1 MHCYVDVKNKDE
13 QIEVVGIADKKEII
27 KVFIND
33 NGEWI
38 VVQDKSLSGSLDDA
52 LKMAE
57 LFNDVMIEAKKLRQ
71 SKEIQEIDFLLEESS
86 EEVFEERLADV
97 AYYLRNLDTMLS
109 DEVLTFLAK
118 DKEGRVYEVKYSMYR
133 EYDHS
138 RHIKID
144 SWSEVE

>member
-1 MHCYVDVKNKDE
+1 MHCYIDVKNEDKG
-13 QIEVVGIADKKEII
+13 IEVVGIADKKEVI
-27 KVFIND
+27 KVSID
-33 NGEWI
+33 ENGEWF

-57 LFNDVMIEAKKLRQ
+57 LFNNVMIEAKKLRQ
-71 SKEIQEIDFLLEESS
+71 SKEIQEIDFLLEEDS

-97 AYYLRNLDTMLS
+97 AYYLRTLDTMLS
-109 DEVLTFLAK
+109 DEVLTFLVK
-118 DKEGRVYEVKYSMYR
+118 DKEGRVYEVTYSMYR

>member
-33 NGEWI
+33 NGEWT

-86 EEVFEERLADV
+86 EEVFKERLADV
-97 AYYLRNLDTMLS
+97 AYYLRTLDTMLS

>member
-97 AYYLRNLDTMLS
+97 AYYLRTLDTMLS

-144 SWSEVE
+144 SWSDVE

>member
-86 EEVFEERLADV
+86 EEVFEDWLSDV
-97 AYYLRNLDTMLS
+97 AYYFRTLDTMLS

>member
-97 AYYLRNLDTMLS
+97 AYYLRTLDTMLS

-118 DKEGRVYEVKYSMYR
+118 DKEGRVYTK
-133 EYDHS
+133 
-138 RHIKID
+138 
-144 SWSEVE
+144 

>member
-38 VVQDKSLSGSLDDA
+38 AVQDKSLSGSLDDA

-97 AYYLRNLDTMLS
+97 AYYLRTLDTMLS

>member
-13 QIEVVGIADKKEII
+13 NLEVVGIADKKEII
-27 KVFIND
+27 KVIID
-33 NGEWI
+33 ENGEWI
-38 VVQDKSLSGSLDDA
+38 VVQDKSLSGSLDEA

-97 AYYLRNLDTMLS
+97 AYYLRTLDTMLS
-109 DEVLTFLAK
+109 DEVLTFLVK

-133 EYDHS
+133 EYDHT
-138 RHIKID
+138 RHIQID

>member
-1 MHCYVDVKNKDE
+1 
-13 QIEVVGIADKKEII
+13 
-27 KVFIND
+27 
-33 NGEWI
+33 
-38 VVQDKSLSGSLDDA
+38 
-52 LKMAE
+52 MAE

-97 AYYLRNLDTMLS
+97 AYYLRTLDTMLS

>member
-1 MHCYVDVKNKDE
+1 MHCYVDVKNKDK

-27 KVFIND
+27 KVFID
-33 NGEWI
+33 ANGEWI

-57 LFNDVMIEAKKLRQ
+57 LFNDVVIEAKKLRQ

-86 EEVFEERLADV
+86 EEVFEEKLADV
-97 AYYLRNLDTMLS
+97 AYYLRTLDTMLS
-109 DEVLTFLAK
+109 DEVLTFLVK
-118 DKEGRVYEVKYSMYR
+118 DKEGRVYEVTYSMYR

>member
-13 QIEVVGIADKKEII
+13 NLEVVGIADKKEII
-27 KVFIND
+27 KVIID
-33 NGEWI
+33 ENGEWI
-38 VVQDKSLSGSLDDA
+38 VVQDKSLSGSLDEA

-97 AYYLRNLDTMLS
+97 AYYLRTLDTMLS
-109 DEVLTFLAK
+109 DEVLTFLVK
-118 DKEGRVYEVKYSMYR
+118 DKEGRVCEVKYSMYR
-133 EYDHS
+133 EYDHT
-138 RHIKID
+138 RHIQID

>member
-38 VVQDKSLSGSLDDA
+38 VVQYKSLSGSLDYA

-97 AYYLRNLDTMLS
+97 AYYLRTLDTMLS

>member
-71 SKEIQEIDFLLEESS
+71 SKEIKEIDFLLEESS

-97 AYYLRNLDTMLS
+97 AYYLRTLDSMLS

>member
-38 VVQDKSLSGSLDDA
+38 IVQDKSLSGSLDDA

-97 AYYLRNLDTMLS
+97 AYYLRTLDTMLS
-109 DEVLTFLAK
+109 DEVLTFLVK

-133 EYDHS
+133 EYDHT
-138 RHIKID
+138 RHIQID

>member
-13 QIEVVGIADKKEII
+13 QIEVVGIADKKAII

-97 AYYLRNLDTMLS
+97 AYYLRTLDTMLS

>member
-13 QIEVVGIADKKEII
+13 NLEVVGIADKKEII
-27 KVFIND
+27 KVIID
-33 NGEWI
+33 ENGEWI
-38 VVQDKSLSGSLDDA
+38 VVQDKSLSGSLDEA

-97 AYYLRNLDTMLS
+97 AYYLRTLDTMLS
-109 DEVLTFLAK
+109 DEVLTFLVK

-133 EYDHS
+133 EYDHT

>member
-1 MHCYVDVKNKDE
+1 MHCYIDVKNEDKG
-13 QIEVVGIADKKEII
+13 IEVVGIADKKEVI
-27 KVFIND
+27 KVSIDD
-33 NGEWI
+33 NGDWI
-38 VVQDKSLSGSLDDA
+38 VIQDKSLSGSLDEA

-57 LFNDVMIEAKKLRQ
+57 LFNNVMIEAKKLRQ
-71 SKEIQEIDFLLEESS
+71 SKEIQEIDFLLEENS

-97 AYYLRNLDTMLS
+97 AYYLRTLDTMLS
-109 DEVLTFLAK
+109 DEVLTFLVK
-118 DKEGRVYEVKYSMYR
+118 DKEGRVYEVTYSMYR

>member
-97 AYYLRNLDTMLS
+97 AYYLRTLDTMLS

-118 DKEGRVYEVKYSMYR
+118 DKEGRVYEVKYSMYH

>member
-13 QIEVVGIADKKEII
+13 QIEVVGIAEKKEII

-97 AYYLRNLDTMLS
+97 AYYLRTLDTMLS

>member
-38 VVQDKSLSGSLDDA
+38 VVQDKSLSGSLDNA

-97 AYYLRNLDTMLS
+97 AYYLRTLDTMLS
-109 DEVLTFLAK
+109 DEVLTFLVK

-133 EYDHS
+133 EYDHT
-138 RHIKID
+138 RHIQID

>member
-33 NGEWI
+33 NGEWT

-97 AYYLRNLDTMLS
+97 AYYLRTLDTMLS